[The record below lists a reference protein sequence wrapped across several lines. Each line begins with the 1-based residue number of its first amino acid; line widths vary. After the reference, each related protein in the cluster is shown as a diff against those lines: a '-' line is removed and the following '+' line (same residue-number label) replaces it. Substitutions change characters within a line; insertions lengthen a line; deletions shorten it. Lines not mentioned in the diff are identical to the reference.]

1 MKVVRALRWDTRTS
15 GRVWALDRP
24 HPTRGFSSH
33 QADTPATTSCPGT
46 PRRYPLP
53 WVCCTNRRRL
63 RSLAPGGQAG
73 RMSLSQGLIPERSA
87 TMSCG
92 SPAIAT
98 DYGVHPMTLT
108 KWMRQ
113 ADVDDGAK
121 PARSTGES
129 GALRDLRRRNR
140 LLE

>member
-1 MKVVRALRWDTRTS
+1 
-15 GRVWALDRP
+15 
-24 HPTRGFSSH
+24 
-33 QADTPATTSCPGT
+33 
-46 PRRYPLP
+46 
-53 WVCCTNRRRL
+53 
-63 RSLAPGGQAG
+63 
-73 RMSLSQGLIPERSA
+73 
-87 TMSCG
+87 MSCG

-98 DYGVHPMTLT
+98 DFGVHPMTLT

-129 GALRDLRRRNR
+129 GELRELRRRNR